1 MNKTI
6 NINLGGIFFHI
17 DESAYLKLKRYLD
30 AVRVSLSDDPKGQE
44 EIMTDIEARIGELL
58 SQKIKDARQVI
69 NENDINEIVEIM
81 GKPEDYAVEEEESAY
96 SGPTYTER
104 KSKKLYRDA
113 DDKFLGGVS
122 SGMAHYFNIDVI
134 WVRLA
139 WLIAA
144 FGFGFGFIVYPILW
158 ILLPQAKTTAEK
170 LEMMGE
176 PVTIANIEKKI
187 KEELGDSA
195 ERIKNGINEA
205 GERIKNAD
213 YQKYGN
219 KARSGLHEFIDV
231 IGRIFSGIFLVIG
244 KFIGIILI
252 IISVGLIVALLIS
265 LFTVGSMDF
274 FHEGWFF
281 QQSMLYNSSGLPLWA
296 ISLIVFILI
305 GIPLFFLF
313 LLGLRILS
321 GDAKTLG
328 RTGKLSLL
336 GIWLIALLTGIFF
349 GTKQFMQTAFEGVVN
364 VEKDLN
370 VVAQDTLTIKFTAR
384 EGYGDSDD
392 YSNPWDYSV
401 ITDQSGKERIYSEN
415 TRLSIHYTDNPRAY
429 IKIRKKS
436 KGDSRENANTQAENI
451 LYNFAVDSSSVAL
464 DTYFLTEI
472 AQKYKEQNVRIDLY
486 LPENQIVYFE
496 KMPVN
501 MIFDVDNYEGIYDNM
516 SNHHFVMTK
525 ESMKC
530 LDCPQEWTDEHS
542 EKSDPESV
550 NLQINKDGVNIEVV
564 DNKEGKATVKIDETG
579 IKIEGNKDS
588 LK

>member
-44 EIMTDIEARIGELL
+44 EILTDIEARIGELL

-81 GKPEDYAVEEEESAY
+81 GKPEDYVVDEEDTVYPGA
-96 SGPTYTER
+96 GYTER
-104 KSKKLYRDA
+104 KSKKLYRDG

-122 SGMAHYFNIDVI
+122 SGMAHYFNVDVI

-144 FGFGFGFIVYPILW
+144 FGFGFGFLVYPILW
-158 ILLPQAKTTAEK
+158 ILLPQANTTAEK

-187 KEELGDSA
+187 KEELGDTT
-195 ERIKNGINEA
+195 ERIKNGFNEA

-219 KARSGLHEFIDV
+219 KARSGMQEFIDV
-231 IGRIFSGIFLVIG
+231 IGRIFSAIFTVIG
-244 KFIGIILI
+244 KFIGVVLI

-281 QQSMLYNSSGLPLWA
+281 QQNMLYNSSGLPLWV
-296 ISLIVFILI
+296 ISLLIFILI
-305 GIPLFFLF
+305 AIPLFFLF

-328 RTGKLSLL
+328 KTGKLSLI
-336 GIWLIALLTGIFF
+336 GIWLIALLTSIFF
-349 GTKQFMQTAFEGVVN
+349 GTKQFMQTAFDGVIYN
-364 VEKDLN
+364 EKELF
-370 VVAQDTLTIKFTAR
+370 VSAKDTLTIKFVGK
-384 EGYGDSDD
+384 EGYGDTDD
-392 YSNPWDYSV
+392 YSNPWDYTV
-401 ITDQSGKERIYSEN
+401 ITDQAGKERIYSEN
-415 TRLSIHYTDNPRAY
+415 TRLSIHFTDNAKAY
-429 IKIRKKS
+429 IKVRKKS
-436 KGDSRENANTQAENI
+436 KGDSRESANLQAENI
-451 LYNFAVDSSSVAL
+451 EYGFAIDSNSVAL
-464 DTYFLTEI
+464 NTYFLT
-472 AQKYKEQNVRIDLY
+472 
-486 LPENQIVYFE
+486 
-496 KMPVN
+496 
-501 MIFDVDNYEGIYDNM
+501 
-516 SNHHFVMTK
+516 
-525 ESMKC
+525 
-530 LDCPQEWTDEHS
+530 
-542 EKSDPESV
+542 
-550 NLQINKDGVNIEVV
+550 
-564 DNKEGKATVKIDETG
+564 
-579 IKIEGNKDS
+579 
-588 LK
+588 

>member
-1 MNKTI
+1 M
-6 NINLGGIFFHI
+6 
-17 DESAYLKLKRYLD
+17 
-30 AVRVSLSDDPKGQE
+30 
-44 EIMTDIEARIGELL
+44 
-58 SQKIKDARQVI
+58 
-69 NENDINEIVEIM
+69 
-81 GKPEDYAVEEEESAY
+81 
-96 SGPTYTER
+96 
-104 KSKKLYRDA
+104 
-113 DDKFLGGVS
+113 
-122 SGMAHYFNIDVI
+122 
-134 WVRLA
+134 
-139 WLIAA
+139 
-144 FGFGFGFIVYPILW
+144 
-158 ILLPQAKTTAEK
+158 
-170 LEMMGE
+170 
-176 PVTIANIEKKI
+176 
-187 KEELGDSA
+187 
-195 ERIKNGINEA
+195 
-205 GERIKNAD
+205 
-213 YQKYGN
+213 
-219 KARSGLHEFIDV
+219 
-231 IGRIFSGIFLVIG
+231 VIG

-265 LFTVGSMDF
+265 MFTVGSMDF

-364 VEKDLN
+364 VEKDMN
-370 VVAQDTLTIKFTAR
+370 IAAQDTLTIKFTAR
-384 EGYGDSDD
+384 EGYGDADD

-451 LYNFAVDSSSVAL
+451 VYNFAIDSSSVTL

-472 AQKYKEQNVRIDLY
+472 AQKFKEQNVRIDLY

-516 SNHHFVMTK
+516 SNHHFVMSK

-530 LDCPQEWTDEHS
+530 LDCPQEWSDEPS

-564 DNKEGKATVKIDETG
+564 DDKEGKATVKIDETG